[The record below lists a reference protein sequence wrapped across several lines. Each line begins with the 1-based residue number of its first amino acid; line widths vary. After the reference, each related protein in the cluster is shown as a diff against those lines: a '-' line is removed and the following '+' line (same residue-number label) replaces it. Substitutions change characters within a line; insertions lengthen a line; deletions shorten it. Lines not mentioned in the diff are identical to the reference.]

1 MTKLKSYLGG
11 ACTMCHVKLRA
22 QVFVDVKRNDAII
35 TCSSCSRIMFFNAP
49 PPQGAIEAPLPS

>member
-1 MTKLKSYLGG
+1 
-11 ACTMCHVKLRA
+11 MCHVKLRA

-49 PPQGAIEAPLPS
+49 PPQGAVEAPLPH